1 MKIMQITKQG
11 DSFVLS
17 DSNGAVAAFGFP
29 DLNAAING
37 AKIYGANIVY
47 VVEVNDNIDDR
58 IRYDWGMDFGNI
70 ASYCGAPTI
79 PVAPSDTTRALID
92 QLISRDDAGRKKYG
106 VTLDRTD
113 LSLVDWLQHQTEE
126 LLDAAG
132 YAQAAKREAE
142 RLLSAEE
149 PLRKLI
155 GHLQENPPRIHHPS
169 LRALVD
175 LL

>member
-1 MKIMQITKQG
+1 MKTMQITKQG

-29 DLNAAING
+29 DLNAAINA

-58 IRYDWGMDFGNI
+58 IRYDWGVECKMDFGNI
-70 ASYCGAPTI
+70 ASYSCAPAI
-79 PVAPSDTTRALID
+79 PTET
-92 QLISRDDAGRKKYG
+92 
-106 VTLDRTD
+106 
-113 LSLVDWLQHQTEE
+113 LSLADYLQQVS
-126 LLDAAG
+126 DAAL
-132 YAQAAKREAE
+132 AAKREAE

>member
-11 DSFVLS
+11 DSFILS

-47 VVEVNDNIDDR
+47 VVEVDDNIDDR
-58 IRYDWGMDFGNI
+58 IRHDWGVECKMDFSNI
-70 ASYCGAPTI
+70 ASYCGAPAI
-79 PVAPSDTTRALID
+79 PTET
-92 QLISRDDAGRKKYG
+92 
-106 VTLDRTD
+106 
-113 LSLVDWLQHQTEE
+113 LSLADYLQQVS
-126 LLDAAG
+126 DAAL
-132 YAQAAKREAE
+132 AAKREAE

-155 GHLQENPPRIHHPS
+155 GHLQENPPRIHHSS

-175 LL
+175 LLQ

>member
-11 DSFVLS
+11 DSFTLS
-17 DSNGAVAAFGFP
+17 DSNDDLMKRIERGVGFDP
-29 DLNAAING
+29 
-37 AKIYGANIVY
+37 VS
-47 VVEVNDNIDDR
+47 IDDR
-58 IRYDWGMDFGNI
+58 IRYDWGVECKADFSNI
-70 ASYCGAPTI
+70 ASCCGVPAT

-92 QLISRDDAGRKKYG
+92 QLIARDDSGRKKYG
-106 VTLDRTD
+106 VSLDRTD
-113 LSLVDWLQHQTEE
+113 LSLVDWLQHMTEE

>member
-70 ASYCGAPTI
+70 DDRIRHDWGVECKMDFSNIASYSCAPAI
-79 PVAPSDTTRALID
+79 PTET
-92 QLISRDDAGRKKYG
+92 
-106 VTLDRTD
+106 
-113 LSLVDWLQHQTEE
+113 LSLADYLQQVS
-126 LLDAAG
+126 DAAL
-132 YAQAAKREAE
+132 AAKREAE

>member
-1 MKIMQITKQG
+1 MQITKQG

-58 IRYDWGMDFGNI
+58 IRYDWGVECKMDFGNI
-70 ASYCGAPTI
+70 ASYSCAPAI
-79 PVAPSDTTRALID
+79 PTET
-92 QLISRDDAGRKKYG
+92 
-106 VTLDRTD
+106 
-113 LSLVDWLQHQTEE
+113 LSLADYLQQVS
-126 LLDAAG
+126 DAAL
-132 YAQAAKREAE
+132 AAKREAE

-155 GHLQENPPRIHHPS
+155 GHLQENPPHIHHPS

>member
-1 MKIMQITKQG
+1 MQITKQG
-11 DSFVLS
+11 DSFVLP

-58 IRYDWGMDFGNI
+58 IRYDWGANFDPSI
-70 ASYCGAPTI
+70 H
-79 PVAPSDTTRALID
+79 PVAGEGGCSDTTNSLIE
-92 QLISRDDAGRKKYG
+92 LLARRDAHGKAKYG
-106 VTLDRTD
+106 TSLDRSD
-113 LSLVDWLQHQTEE
+113 LSLADWLQHMTEE

-175 LL
+175 LLRP

>member
-1 MKIMQITKQG
+1 MKIMQVTKQG

-70 ASYCGAPTI
+70 ASYCGVPAIPTE
-79 PVAPSDTTRALID
+79 T
-92 QLISRDDAGRKKYG
+92 
-106 VTLDRTD
+106 
-113 LSLVDWLQHQTEE
+113 LSLADYLQQVS
-126 LLDAAG
+126 DAAL
-132 YAQAAKREAE
+132 AAKREAE